1 MMKTM
6 RMLMLKLMS
15 MLMTKLGTKQGRH
28 IQREGS
34 LGRNPSE
41 GLPPILM
48 NNIIMIIPTYFDHHA
63 CDHNDNDDEHD
74 DDDNDGG
81 DGDDGIAVV
90 NT

>member
-1 MMKTM
+1 
-6 RMLMLKLMS
+6 
-15 MLMTKLGTKQGRH
+15 
-28 IQREGS
+28 
-34 LGRNPSE
+34 
-41 GLPPILM
+41 
-48 NNIIMIIPTYFDHHA
+48 MIITTYFDHHA